1 MKTTINNVEYKGQ
14 KAVAALATSMGV
26 TFQLTGDM
34 QTRQLIIEADCTEA
48 QMTRLI
54 AAARP
59 AVAHS
64 IV

>member
-1 MKTTINNVEYKGQ
+1 
-14 KAVAALATSMGV
+14 MGV
-26 TFQLTGDM
+26 TFQLTGNM
-34 QTRQLIIEADCTEA
+34 QTRQLTIEADCTEA